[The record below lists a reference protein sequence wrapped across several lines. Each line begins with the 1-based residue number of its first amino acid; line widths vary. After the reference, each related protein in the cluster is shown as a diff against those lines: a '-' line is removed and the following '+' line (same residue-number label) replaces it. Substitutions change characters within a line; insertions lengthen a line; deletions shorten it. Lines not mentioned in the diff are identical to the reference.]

1 MVTRVF
7 KVYGL
12 PRYKY
17 FEPDRKCKEIYSDAS
32 ALRINESFRNSYTD
46 NISGYNQD
54 GSFDLRLINVLCA
67 DVNNSHAYVTVMI
80 SRNTTLECFEE
91 IQGQCTDGI
100 FEGQN
105 IGKVTVMSG
114 GLECLFAQ
122 DVNKGTLYSE
132 HKFDDLS
139 KERLIDINSDTCLS
153 LDELCEYSNNHC
165 ILHDLE
171 PIFDYDQ
178 LENEWVFR
186 KAGVPFYHDDDYLDV
201 MLEINAIKG
210 KENGY
215 LGFRDDSYKR
225 GDVYKWRNCNHVDIS
240 DLD

>member
-46 NISGYNQD
+46 NVSGYNQD
-54 GSFDLRLINVLCA
+54 GCFDLRLINVLCA

-139 KERLIDINSDTCLS
+139 KERLIDINPDTCKSCVL
-153 LDELCEYSNNHC
+153 
-165 ILHDLE
+165 
-171 PIFDYDQ
+171 
-178 LENEWVFR
+178 
-186 KAGVPFYHDDDYLDV
+186 KVP
-201 MLEINAIKG
+201 
-210 KENGY
+210 
-215 LGFRDDSYKR
+215 
-225 GDVYKWRNCNHVDIS
+225 
-240 DLD
+240 

>member
-54 GSFDLRLINVLCA
+54 GCFDLRLINVLCA

-100 FEGQN
+100 FEG
-105 IGKVTVMSG
+105 
-114 GLECLFAQ
+114 A
-122 DVNKGTLYSE
+122 E
-132 HKFDDLS
+132 HWQS
-139 KERLIDINSDTCLS
+139 YR
-153 LDELCEYSNNHC
+153 Y
-165 ILHDLE
+165 
-171 PIFDYDQ
+171 
-178 LENEWVFR
+178 EWR
-186 KAGVPFYHDDDYLDV
+186 T
-201 MLEINAIKG
+201 
-210 KENGY
+210 
-215 LGFRDDSYKR
+215 
-225 GDVYKWRNCNHVDIS
+225 
-240 DLD
+240 